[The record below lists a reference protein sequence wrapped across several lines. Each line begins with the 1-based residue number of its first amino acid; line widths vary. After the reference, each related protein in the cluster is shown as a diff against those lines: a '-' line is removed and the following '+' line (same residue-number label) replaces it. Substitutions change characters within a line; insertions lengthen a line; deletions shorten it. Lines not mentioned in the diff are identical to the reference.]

1 MHLEEYTAVKG
12 DSDFSYEFYSEGPKG
27 RIKKIVR
34 FTPLTGYG
42 NDYYNLYL
50 GDWLEAEDRL
60 SDTVVSNN
68 MDREKVLAT
77 VAAIVVD
84 FTGCNPAMP
93 LLLPEGNYPTSRNRL
108 YQMGI
113 SANWQVIDEYFDLH
127 GFKDDKRER
136 FQKNRNYESFSTF
149 APEIGL

>member
-84 FTGCNPAMP
+84 FTAAIPHAVIFA
-93 LLLPEGNYPTSRNRL
+93 EGNTPSRNRL

-127 GFKDDKRER
+127 GFKDDKWER
-136 FQKNRNYESFSTF
+136 FQKNRNYESF
-149 APEIGL
+149 LLRRK

>member
-1 MHLEEYTAVKG
+1 
-12 DSDFSYEFYSEGPKG
+12 
-27 RIKKIVR
+27 
-34 FTPLTGYG
+34 
-42 NDYYNLYL
+42 L

-84 FTGCNPAMP
+84 FTASIPHAVIFA
-93 LLLPEGNYPTSRNRL
+93 EGNTPSRNRL

-127 GFKDDKRER
+127 GFKDDKWER
-136 FQKNRNYESFSTF
+136 FQKNRNYESF
-149 APEIGL
+149 LLRRK

>member
-60 SDTVVSNN
+60 SGTVVSNN
-68 MDREKVLAT
+68 MDREKVLTT

-84 FTGCNPAMP
+84 FTASIPHAVIFA
-93 LLLPEGNYPTSRNRL
+93 EGNTPSRNRL

-113 SANWQVIDEYFDLH
+113 SANWQVINEYFDLH
-127 GFKDDKRER
+127 GFKDDKWER
-136 FQKNRNYESFSTF
+136 FQKNRNYESF
-149 APEIGL
+149 LLRRK

>member
-1 MHLEEYTAVKG
+1 MHLEEYTIVKG
-12 DSDFSYEFYSEGPKG
+12 ESDFYYEFYSEGPRG
-27 RIKKIVR
+27 RIRKIVR
-34 FTPLTGYG
+34 FMPLTGTG

-50 GDWLEAEDRL
+50 GDWLEAEDRF

-84 FTGCNPAMP
+84 FTAAIPHAVIFA
-93 LLLPEGNYPTSRNRL
+93 EGNTPSRNRL

-113 SANWQVIDEYFDLH
+113 SANWQIISEYFDLH
-127 GFKDDKRER
+127 GFKDDKWER
-136 FQKNRNYESFSTF
+136 FQKNRNYEAF
-149 APEIGL
+149 LLRRK

>member
-12 DSDFSYEFYSEGPKG
+12 DSDFSYEFYSEGPEG
-27 RIKKIVR
+27 RIKELAR

-60 SDTVVSNN
+60 SGTVVSNN
-68 MDREKVLAT
+68 MDREKVLTT

-84 FTGCNPAMP
+84 FTASIPHAVIFA
-93 LLLPEGNYPTSRNRL
+93 EGNTPSRNRL

-113 SANWQVIDEYFDLH
+113 SANWQVI
-127 GFKDDKRER
+127 
-136 FQKNRNYESFSTF
+136 N
-149 APEIGL
+149 EIF